1 MPLIFSKLIFGFLI
15 NLPICSWKELF
26 DQLTKLM
33 ENHLFNDKY
42 GQKDSY
48 EQKQVH
54 GFALILSE
62 FGDRFKY
69 VTF

>member
-1 MPLIFSKLIFGFLI
+1 MSELIA
-15 NLPICSWKELF
+15 
-26 DQLTKLM
+26 
-33 ENHLFNDKY
+33 NHLFNDKY

-62 FGDRFKY
+62 FGDRFK
-69 VTF
+69 